1 MSSDIYNSSF
11 IIAGV
16 DKLSRFINGITWP
29 QWIAIY
35 IIIAIVS
42 TIYLAGWRNKKMS
55 DQALLLAS
63 SNNTKR
69 RKAIEQFQNFNTQL
83 ATELNQQCEAELAM
97 TDELPTTTE
106 RASLFINPN
115 ISPSYMVLLSPAS
128 KTDYDTGKLI
138 LDNFLFTTDGRIT
151 EFVNKTRDELSSI
164 VNNTQRNNQYA
175 QEVKL
180 DAFLDNMPS
189 SIKQLDTDLDAEFIK
204 SLAEG
209 QIGIFK
215 TLTTTEKESK
225 AVQFDIEVR
234 ERLFELFAADKR
246 KLFRQICKGRAQQK
260 EEQAKLDS
268 GIQQANM
275 TMDTKEMD
283 TKEMDTIK
291 ATLADLDAQYKGY
304 IFILSRF
311 ATTNKAL
318 DTLKRESG
326 AMSTL
331 LIQPANENQI
341 DGLSLIKQK
350 MAAQARVDQVNN
362 PGLEQQAELDLAK
375 KYSGAYQDYLDSLD
389 KNSIA
394 PKLDPVNIIG
404 NLEERTLDFLT
415 QVNSKLQGDM
425 MTSSNKSVFQVDN
438 RFKFQPN
445 NLGSWMQK
453 TNSSKELS
461 GNLSISKTPVPAND
475 IAKLDAFANINS
487 KNYAGGLRTNLVRP
501 AIKNN
506 AKEGFQ
512 DVTASSSKE
521 TQEQLVSGLEGF
533 FGYIYELITGFLDKE
548 TVTKL
553 EGVIL
558 GESNMIPVGVIL
570 IGISIVLFLAS
581 SGDSSASKSC

>member
-1 MSSDIYNSSF
+1 MSSDIAHGNF

-42 TIYLAGWRNKKMS
+42 AIYLAGWRNKKMNE
-55 DQALLLAS
+55 QALLLAS

-83 ATELNQQCEAELAM
+83 ATELNQQCEAELAA
-97 TDELPTTTE
+97 ELPAIIT
-106 RASLFINPN
+106 RGSLFINPN
-115 ISPSYMVLLSPAS
+115 LRESYMVLLSPAS

-138 LDNFLFTTDGRIT
+138 LDNFLFTIDGRIT
-151 EFVNKTRDELSSI
+151 EFVNKTRDDLSNI

-180 DAFLDNMPS
+180 DTYLDNIPA

-209 QIGIFK
+209 QVGIFK
-215 TLTTTEKESK
+215 TLTTSEKESK
-225 AVQFDIEVR
+225 ATQFDIEVR

-246 KLFRQICKGRAQQK
+246 KLFRQICKARSQRK

-268 GIQQANM
+268 GPQQDNL
-275 TMDTKEMD
+275 T
-283 TKEMDTIK
+283 MDTIK
-291 ATLADLDAQYKGY
+291 ATLADMDAQYKGY

-331 LIQPANENQI
+331 LIQPANENQV

-350 MAAQARVDQVNN
+350 MAAHARVDQIDN
-362 PGLEQQAELDLAK
+362 PGLDRQAELDLAK

-404 NLEERTLDFLT
+404 DLEERTLDFLT

-425 MTSSNKSVFQVDN
+425 QATSNKSVFGVDN
-438 RFKFQPN
+438 RFKFQAN
-445 NLGSWMQK
+445 NLGSWMTK
-453 TNSSKELS
+453 AENGKELT
-461 GNLSISKTPVPAND
+461 GNLTISNTPIPAND
-475 IAKLDAFANINS
+475 ITKLDNFAN
-487 KNYAGGLRTNLVRP
+487 AGGVGTNQVGS
-501 AIKNN
+501 AKGNN
-506 AKEGFQ
+506 VKEGFQ
-512 DVTASSSKE
+512 DVTSSSKS
-521 TQEQLVSGLEGF
+521 TQEQLVSGLDGF

-558 GESNMIPVGVIL
+558 GENNMIPVGVIL

-581 SGDSSASKSC
+581 SGDSSSS

>member
-1 MSSDIYNSSF
+1 MSSDTAHGNF

-35 IIIAIVS
+35 IIIAVIS
-42 TIYLAGWRNKKMS
+42 AIYLAGWRNKKMN

-63 SNNTKR
+63 SSNTKR

-83 ATELNQQCEAELAM
+83 ATELNQQCEAELA
-97 TDELPTTTE
+97 TELPAIIN
-106 RASLFINPN
+106 RGSLFINPN
-115 ISPSYMVLLSPAS
+115 LSTSYMVLLSPAS

-138 LDNFLFTTDGRIT
+138 LDNFLFTIDGRIT
-151 EFVNKTRDELSSI
+151 EFVNKTRDDLSSI

-180 DAFLDNMPS
+180 DTYLDNMPA

-209 QIGIFK
+209 QVGIFK
-215 TLTTTEKESK
+215 TLTTSEKESK
-225 AVQFDIEVR
+225 ATQFDIEVR

-246 KLFRQICKGRAQQK
+246 KLFRQICKARSQQK
-260 EEQAKLDS
+260 EEQAKMDS
-268 GIQQANM
+268 GFQQAKMDSGSQQDNM
-275 TMDTKEMD
+275 TMDT
-283 TKEMDTIK
+283 IK
-291 ATLADLDAQYKGY
+291 ASLADMDAKYKGY

-318 DTLKRESG
+318 DILKRESS

-350 MAAQARVDQVNN
+350 MADQARVDQIDN
-362 PGLEQQAELDLAK
+362 PGLDRQAELDLAK
-375 KYSGAYQDYLDSLD
+375 QYSGAYQDYLDSLD

-404 NLEERTLDFLT
+404 DLEERTLDFLT
-415 QVNSKLQGDM
+415 QVNSKLQGD
-425 MTSSNKSVFQVDN
+425 TNNKSVFGVDN

-453 TNSSKELS
+453 DENRKDLF
-461 GNLSISKTPVPAND
+461 GNLTISNTPIPAND
-475 IAKLDAFANINS
+475 ITKLGNFAN
-487 KNYAGGLRTNLVRP
+487 AGGPGTNQ
-501 AIKNN
+501 ASSAKGNN

-512 DVTASSSKE
+512 DVPSSSKD
-521 TQEQLVSGLEGF
+521 TQDQLISGLEGF
-533 FGYIYELITGFLDKE
+533 FGYIYELLTGFLDKE

-558 GESNMIPVGVIL
+558 GENNMIPVGVIL

-581 SGDSSASKSC
+581 SGDSPSS